1 MEEVDSTQI
10 GKNLKIMRGEM
21 TQADLAEAMR
31 KRGYKW
37 TQATVWT
44 AEQGDRKLKLD
55 EAKSLADI
63 LGGSLTDFFQ
73 SSIVSE
79 KARFL
84 SAAIRAL
91 IQTWSETAQSVEAL
105 EGVRSILSANVTDI
119 RESDHEVATALED
132 DLSQADRALKLY
144 TIDSSI
150 SRAERQKKR
159 RQERAEAG
167 LTESDLNHAWE
178 KIASRN
184 KEFQEAEIDAQM
196 ILEDRENA
204 DSSEG

>member
-1 MEEVDSTQI
+1 MDSTQI

-21 TQADLAEAMR
+21 TQADLAKAMR

-132 DLSQADRALKLY
+132 DLAQADRALKLY

>member
-21 TQADLAEAMR
+21 TQADLAKAMR

-132 DLSQADRALKLY
+132 DLAQADRALKLY